1 MPELRIGCGY
11 DVHAFG
17 AVRPLVLGGAT
28 IAHDCGLA
36 GTSDADVVA
45 HAIIDA
51 LLGAVAW
58 GDIGTWFPSDDPRY
72 QGASSLDLL
81 DQVVQELERQ
91 GWRVGNIDVTV
102 IAQRPRL
109 GHYREAM
116 RATLAEHLRVEQGCV
131 SVKATTPDHLGAIG
145 RAEGIAAQ
153 AVALLQ
159 ASNR

>member
-1 MPELRIGCGY
+1 MPELRVGCGY

-17 AVRPLVLGGAT
+17 TARPLILAGVQ
-28 IAHDCGLA
+28 IPHDCGLA
-36 GTSDADVVA
+36 GTSDADVVT

-51 LLGAVAW
+51 LLGAAAW

-72 QGASSLDLL
+72 YGASSLALL
-81 DQVVQELERQ
+81 DQVVQELARH
-91 GWRVGNIDVTV
+91 GWRVNNVDATV

-109 GHYREAM
+109 GPHRDTM
-116 RATLAEHLRVEQGCV
+116 RAALAEHLRLDARRV

-153 AVALLQ
+153 AVVLLE
-159 ASNR
+159 APN